1 MYRYPIVAD
10 SSWLK
15 EHPPLNE
22 QQLQALSITYKDFE
36 VRQSSLVVGVSV
48 VEVSEKSWV
57 MDHMTTQ
64 SKTLLDYG
72 YDRKIYE
79 ALKIVQPSAK
89 REGFA
94 TIPDVT
100 WDDIGALQTV
110 REELQIAIM
119 APIRHPEKFKE
130 LGLTKAQGI
139 LLAGPPGCGKTL
151 LAKYVGESE
160 RAVRQVFQRARNS
173 SPCVIFFDE
182 LDALCPRRTDGGE
195 GGSSVR
201 VVNQL
206 LTEMDGLEERKQV
219 FIIGATNRP
228 DIIDPAILRPGRLD
242 KMLYVGLPT
251 PEDRLDILMT
261 ITKKG
266 TRPKLSTEVNLEEVA
281 SDSRCQGYS
290 GADLAA
296 LIREASVCALKDVI
310 SCQSDEE
317 RPSLDL
323 TKTHLEHA
331 FTKVRPSVS
340 SKDHQKY
347 EKIKEKM
354 T

>member
-1 MYRYPIVAD
+1 M
-10 SSWLK
+10 
-15 EHPPLNE
+15 
-22 QQLQALSITYKDFE
+22 
-36 VRQSSLVVGVSV
+36 
-48 VEVSEKSWV
+48 
-57 MDHMTTQ
+57 
-64 SKTLLDYG
+64 
-72 YDRKIYE
+72 
-79 ALKIVQPSAK
+79 QPSAK

-151 LAKYVGESE
+151 LAKAISNESGINFISVKGPELLNMYVGESE

-323 TKTHLEHA
+323 TKAHLEHA